1 MSFLGKMFSGLSGG
15 SGEDAGGAANTLT
28 CDSCGAEV
36 DEDEIEGGECEDCYN
51 SDYSGSSYCCGVIY
65 EEGEDTC
72 MSCGEPL

>member
-1 MSFLGKMFSGLSGG
+1 MSFLGKLFGGLAVGRGDVARS
-15 SGEDAGGAANTLT
+15 AASTLT

-51 SDYSGSSYCCGVIY
+51 SEYSGPRYCCGAIY
-65 EEGEDTC
+65 EDGEDTC